1 MPIQIKELII
11 RATIG
16 QEGEEGAGAGAASSD
31 REEMI
36 SECVDQVLK
45 VLESSK
51 ER

>member
-1 MPIQIKELII
+1 MPIKIKELII

-16 QEGEEGAGAGAASSD
+16 QGGEEGAGAGASSTD
-31 REEMI
+31 REEI
-36 SECVDQVLK
+36 VSECVDQVLK